1 MNSAVFVIKWK
12 KQKKN
17 RLRPSSWKIWRQ
29 KWWSAFNWQPDLRH
43 VQRPRWRQWVWLKGQ
58 IMSYNHCKNACRGSF
73 FKISMLS
80 STLSP
85 GMTLFPWRRASQ
97 ESKLVIFC
105 TKKTSEC
112 PVDWKIARLLYSVS
126 WGMSRACLHRRSE
139 FPLMGYQWPCP
150 PEWLEVWRFVL
161 LWRGFC
167 SLQSCHWHP
176 KHLCFPGPSV
186 MHVNTSLHFTFWAG
200 ILLGLVACWKWP
212 GYKQQSLPRWAF
224 LSCQHVV
231 WVYCADFFP
240 LEGSC
245 LPFHYHF
252 SHWMWV
258 SEFLTLVLNAIV
270 EFIKLNARTVA
281 HFDSVSLH
289 QALRFDIYI
298 HVYFLR
304 NFWSRLCQ
312 VGLTWPWE
320 CRHQAGLKTYAP
332 ARTWRHSTPP
342 GLKRGVLQTSG
353 FSPWG

>member
-1 MNSAVFVIKWK
+1 MGFINQQTFHVWEFC
-12 KQKKN
+12 
-17 RLRPSSWKIWRQ
+17 RLNP
-29 KWWSAFNWQPDLRH
+29 
-43 VQRPRWRQWVWLKGQ
+43 
-58 IMSYNHCKNACRGSF
+58 F
-73 FKISMLS
+73 FFAAK
-80 STLSP
+80 
-85 GMTLFPWRRASQ
+85 
-97 ESKLVIFC
+97 
-105 TKKTSEC
+105 
-112 PVDWKIARLLYSVS
+112 
-126 WGMSRACLHRRSE
+126 
-139 FPLMGYQWPCP
+139 

-212 GYKQQSLPRWAF
+212 GYKQHPLPRWAF

-270 EFIKLNARTVA
+270 EFMKLNARTVA
-281 HFDSVSLH
+281 HFDSVSVH

-342 GLKRGVLQTSG
+342 AWKEACFRLQAFHPEVAKFRGSYE
-353 FSPWG
+353 SS

>member
-1 MNSAVFVIKWK
+1 M
-12 KQKKN
+12 
-17 RLRPSSWKIWRQ
+17 SW
-29 KWWSAFNWQPDLRH
+29 
-43 VQRPRWRQWVWLKGQ
+43 
-58 IMSYNHCKNACRGSF
+58 
-73 FKISMLS
+73 
-80 STLSP
+80 
-85 GMTLFPWRRASQ
+85 
-97 ESKLVIFC
+97 
-105 TKKTSEC
+105 
-112 PVDWKIARLLYSVS
+112 
-126 WGMSRACLHRRSE
+126 ACLRRRSE

-186 MHVNTSLHFTFWAG
+186 MHVNTSLHFAFWAG

-212 GYKQQSLPRWAF
+212 GYKQHPLPRWAF

-281 HFDSVSLH
+281 HFDSVSVH

-320 CRHQAGLKTYAP
+320 CRHQAGLETYAP

-342 GLKRGVLQTSG
+342 AWKEACFRLQAFHPVLSGLGVWRYLHCRSCVHNSMWDIFGPLWCALLRLGKLFECWYFMGNLLWGYVTKFVWLVDLYPKNGGYHGIAQWNLQ
-353 FSPWG
+353 FSYGKNFGSRL

>member
-1 MNSAVFVIKWK
+1 
-12 KQKKN
+12 
-17 RLRPSSWKIWRQ
+17 
-29 KWWSAFNWQPDLRH
+29 
-43 VQRPRWRQWVWLKGQ
+43 
-58 IMSYNHCKNACRGSF
+58 
-73 FKISMLS
+73 
-80 STLSP
+80 
-85 GMTLFPWRRASQ
+85 
-97 ESKLVIFC
+97 
-105 TKKTSEC
+105 
-112 PVDWKIARLLYSVS
+112 
-126 WGMSRACLHRRSE
+126 
-139 FPLMGYQWPCP
+139 
-150 PEWLEVWRFVL
+150 
-161 LWRGFC
+161 
-167 SLQSCHWHP
+167 
-176 KHLCFPGPSV
+176 
-186 MHVNTSLHFTFWAG
+186 MHMNTSLHFTFWAG

-212 GYKQQSLPRWAF
+212 GYKQHPLPRWAF

-281 HFDSVSLH
+281 HFDSVSVH

-342 GLKRGVLQTSG
+342 AWKEACFRLQAFHPVDHYPVGPVQRAAKNRELWFWKSNSSKEFHDSLKHVVYPPSYIAGSFDSEHDDYWQSDVFFPFCGLRNFVLDFVSIPA
-353 FSPWG
+353 FSESNHMLFNKLT